1 MFKSLFGS
9 KKEQRELNWNRLTE
23 LSQLNEI
30 EITSTHKPV
39 VIFKHST
46 RCGVSR
52 MVLSQFEANTD
63 FDEDGVDLYYL
74 DLLNYRE
81 ISNDIAERF
90 QVHHQSPQM
99 LILKDRKVIH
109 YSSHSEITP
118 SIINRILESA

>member
-1 MFKSLFGS
+1 M
-9 KKEQRELNWNRLTE
+9 TE

-52 MVLSQFEANTD
+52 MVLSQFQANAD

-81 ISNDIAERF
+81 ISNEIAERF
-90 QVHHQSPQM
+90 QVHHQ
-99 LILKDRKVIH
+99 
-109 YSSHSEITP
+109 
-118 SIINRILESA
+118 